1 MSKQIIE
8 KLVWIDLETTGLEL
22 KKDKIIEIAVL
33 ITDKDLNLLDSKGYT
48 GYVGITED
56 DISLMRAF
64 VKDMHTSNGLIEICK
79 KSKLSLE
86 DIDKQATEYISKFVK
101 EKEAPIC
108 GNNIA
113 FDRSF
118 INYNMPLLS
127 NYLHYR
133 NIDVS
138 TVKQLSMIWKGD
150 KYKKKDGRHEALDDI
165 KKSIEELRYYKEGIF
180 DKNHD

>member
-1 MSKQIIE
+1 MPQIID
-8 KLVWIDLETTGLEL
+8 KLVWIDLETTGLST

-33 ITDKDLNLLDSKGYT
+33 ITDTDLNLLDEKGYT
-48 GYVGITED
+48 GHVGITDED
-56 DISLMRAF
+56 VSLMRPF
-64 VKDMHTSNGLIEICK
+64 VVDMHTKNGLIEICK
-79 KSKLSLE
+79 KSTLSLN
-86 DIDKQATEYISKFVK
+86 DIDRQATEYISKFVK
-101 EKEAPIC
+101 EKESPIC

-118 INYNMPLLS
+118 IDYNMPLLS

-150 KYKKKDGRHEALDDI
+150 EYKKEDGRHEALDDI
-165 KKSIEELRYYKEGIF
+165 KKSIEELRYYKERIF
-180 DKNHD
+180 DRHNN